1 MSDTKERIL
10 MTALQLFAK
19 DGYEAVSVSMI
30 AGALGMT
37 KGALYKH
44 YKNKRDIF
52 DSVIKRMCEMD
63 RERARE
69 YEMPEESLNEGTE
82 AYQKTSLE
90 NIRAYSKAQFRYWT
104 EETFPAGFRRM
115 LTLEQYRN
123 PEMERLYQQYLASG
137 PLMYM
142 ADLFG
147 ELTGRKS
154 EAMQSALAFFGPF
167 FLLLSVYDSAED
179 KAGVI
184 QLADQY
190 IDCFAANFSAKI
202 KEKNNKEQEI

>member
-1 MSDTKERIL
+1 MSDTKESIL
-10 MTALQLFAK
+10 TAALHLFAQ

-52 DSVIKRMCEMD
+52 DSIVERMKERD
-63 RERARE
+63 YERAGE
-69 YEMPEESLNEGTE
+69 YQMPEEPAEKGTE
-82 AYQKTSLE
+82 AYRNTSLE
-90 NIRAYSKAQFRYWT
+90 QIGAYSKAQFRYWT
-104 EETFPAGFRRM
+104 EDEFSSDFRKL
-115 LTLEQYRN
+115 LTLEQYRD
-123 PEMERLYQQYLASG
+123 PEMGQLYQQYLASG
-137 PLMYM
+137 PLLYM
-142 ADLFG
+142 ADIFG

-154 EAMQSALAFFGPF
+154 EAMQLALEFFGPF

-184 QLADQY
+184 QSADQH
-190 IDCFAANFSAKI
+190 IDCFTAYL
-202 KEKNNKEQEI
+202 KEKKF